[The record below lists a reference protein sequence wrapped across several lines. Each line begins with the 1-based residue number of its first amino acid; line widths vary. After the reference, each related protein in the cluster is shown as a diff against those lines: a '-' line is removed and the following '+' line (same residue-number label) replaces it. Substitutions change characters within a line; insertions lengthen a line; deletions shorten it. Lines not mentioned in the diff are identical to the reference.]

1 MRDVAVVGFAQ
12 SPSVRRELDANEVEM
27 LMPVL
32 AEAVARSGIPR
43 REIGFTV
50 HGSSDYLA
58 GQPFSFVSA
67 VDAIGAW
74 PPIAESHV
82 DMDGAFALYEAW
94 VKIQTG
100 EVDSALVFGI
110 GKASMG
116 NLPDVLNLQLDPY
129 YVAPLGIDSISLAAL
144 QARAF
149 LDATGR
155 TERDLAAVA
164 MRSRRDAAANPMAQ
178 LRTSADVDALLR
190 DPYLVA
196 PLRRHDCPP
205 ISDGCAAI
213 VLAADGLARKVAK
226 RPAWIRGIDHRIE
239 AHALGVRDLGRSAS
253 TKLAGERAGVGRGPI
268 DVAEL
273 HAPFSH
279 QELILREALGLGDGV
294 RVNPSGGALA
304 ANPMMVAGLVRIG
317 EAAARVSAGDAGRAV
332 AHATSGPCLQ
342 QNLVCVLEGDR

>member
-1 MRDVAVVGFAQ
+1 MRDVAVVSFAQ
-12 SPSVRRELDANEVEM
+12 SPSVRRERDANEVEM

-32 AEAVARSGIPR
+32 QAAVERSGIPR

-100 EVDSALVFGI
+100 EVDSALVFAV

-116 NLPDVLNLQLDPY
+116 SLPEVLTLQLDPY
-129 YVAPLGIDSISLAAL
+129 YVAPLGIDAISLAAL

-149 LDATGR
+149 LEATGR
-155 TERDLAAVA
+155 TERDLAQVAV
-164 MRSRRDAAANPMAQ
+164 RSRRDGRANPNAQ
-178 LRTSADVDALLR
+178 VRGDFRVDDLLAA
-190 DPYLVA
+190 PYLVA
-196 PLRRHDCPP
+196 PLRVHDCPP
-205 ISDGCAAI
+205 ISDGCAAV
-213 VLAADGLARKVAK
+213 VLAAGDLARKAST

-239 AHALGVRDLGRSAS
+239 PHGLGVRDLAHS
-253 TKLAGERAGVGRGPI
+253 TSTALAGERAGVGRGPI

-273 HAPFSH
+273 HAPFTH
-279 QELILREALGLGDGV
+279 QELMLRDALRLGDGV

-304 ANPMMVAGLVRIG
+304 AHPMMVAGLLRIG
-317 EAAARVSAGDAGRAV
+317 EAATRIRTGDARRAV

-342 QNLVCVLEGDR
+342 QNLVCVLEGD